1 MGFVS
6 LPVLR
11 LSSDIV
17 LNPGCSSLCVDHVIS
32 LRRTCAEQTSLHG
45 AHSLVTCAFTMARTS
60 LVLCF
65 FVCIDLAHI
74 RTKGTP
80 KSRCSSKGRAA
91 PAGTAGLHGCECWAV
106 SADDVG
112 FIHQVETGQL
122 APVVGS
128 REECKGRAAAAGGTA
143 TEGRAAPAG
152 TAGLHGCACWAVSA
166 DDVSFI
172 HQVETDQLAPVVG
185 SREECKGRAAAA
197 GGTATEGRAAPAGTA
212 GLHGCACW
220 AVSADDVGSIRQVET
235 GRHASIVGRRAAS
248 KGRAQLRQEL
258 RDYMVANAGQCPPT
272 TSALYT
278 KLRRAEMLRLLK
290 DMLPRGQGPDT
301 APLDEQLRGGVFK
314 FVADKTVL
322 DCLPYLADLQVTA
335 FQRYSQDAA
344 ADRRCCFA
352 DIVIA
357 VSRGFEAAAFFS
369 MQSLSVD
376 DQTAALNW
384 LETCPFATS
393 DDTASVR
400 ARVESFCVAES
411 RWPDKDGAHSLDR
424 ELVTAIGKVRSRRF
438 GVVVNKRKGVLSD
451 YALPLNEEQMLAW
464 EALPLHS
471 CFMWWP
477 HHLKVFEE
485 VQELWQNEQPLPVRG
500 SQSASDALAQKVR
513 RVRMKTL
520 LTGRKAMRVAERI
533 TWEEAFPSI
542 WQRRM
547 QKEAYIQAS
556 QLTDSG
562 DRWPFRRGPEATCML
577 ACELCGSEMNTQ
589 REFLKHLEEHHVA
602 ADSAGNRADWWTPHR
617 VVEEY
622 RKRMMFYEQVE
633 GG

>member
-32 LRRTCAEQTSLHG
+32 LRRTCAEPTSLHG

-220 AVSADDVGSIRQVET
+220 AVSADDVGAIHQVETGRHASIVGRREASKGRAAAAGGTATEGRAAPAGTAGLHGCACWAVSADDVGSIRQVET

-248 KGRAQLRQEL
+248 KGRA
-258 RDYMVANAGQCPPT
+258 ASAGIAGLHGCQCW
-272 TSALYT
+272 
-278 KLRRAEMLRLLK
+278 
-290 DMLPRGQGPDT
+290 
-301 APLDEQLRGGVFK
+301 
-314 FVADKTVL
+314 
-322 DCLPYLADLQVTA
+322 
-335 FQRYSQDAA
+335 
-344 ADRRCCFA
+344 
-352 DIVIA
+352 A
-357 VSRGFEAAAFFS
+357 VSA
-369 MQSLSVD
+369 D
-376 DQTAALNW
+376 DVGSIHQV
-384 LETCPFATS
+384 ETGR
-393 DDTASVR
+393 DASIAER
-400 ARVESFCVAES
+400 YVAQRS
-411 RWPDKDGAHSLDR
+411 GAGH
-424 ELVTAIGKVRSRRF
+424 
-438 GVVVNKRKGVLSD
+438 
-451 YALPLNEEQMLAW
+451 
-464 EALPLHS
+464 
-471 CFMWWP
+471 
-477 HHLKVFEE
+477 
-485 VQELWQNEQPLPVRG
+485 
-500 SQSASDALAQKVR
+500 SDA
-513 RVRMKTL
+513 
-520 LTGRKAMRVAERI
+520 G
-533 TWEEAFPSI
+533 
-542 WQRRM
+542 
-547 QKEAYIQAS
+547 
-556 QLTDSG
+556 
-562 DRWPFRRGPEATCML
+562 
-577 ACELCGSEMNTQ
+577 
-589 REFLKHLEEHHVA
+589 
-602 ADSAGNRADWWTPHR
+602 
-617 VVEEY
+617 
-622 RKRMMFYEQVE
+622 
-633 GG
+633 

>member
-32 LRRTCAEQTSLHG
+32 LRRTCAEPTSLHG

-172 HQVETDQLAPVVG
+172 RQVETDQLAPVVG

-220 AVSADDVGSIRQVET
+220 AVSADDVGAIHQVET
-235 GRHASIVGRRAAS
+235 GRHASIVGRREAS
-248 KGRAQLRQEL
+248 KEEQLRQAEQQQKEEQLRQELRDYMDAHAGQSPPTTSALYAKLRRADMLRLLEEERLPREEQLRQEL

-301 APLDEQLRGGVFK
+301 ATLDEQLRGGVFK

-357 VSRGFEAAAFFS
+357 VSRGFEAAAFFPC
-369 MQSLSVD
+369 SL
-376 DQTAALNW
+376 
-384 LETCPFATS
+384 
-393 DDTASVR
+393 
-400 ARVESFCVAES
+400 
-411 RWPDKDGAHSLDR
+411 
-424 ELVTAIGKVRSRRF
+424 
-438 GVVVNKRKGVLSD
+438 
-451 YALPLNEEQMLAW
+451 Y
-464 EALPLHS
+464 
-471 CFMWWP
+471 
-477 HHLKVFEE
+477 
-485 VQELWQNEQPLPVRG
+485 
-500 SQSASDALAQKVR
+500 
-513 RVRMKTL
+513 L
-520 LTGRKAMRVAERI
+520 LMTK
-533 TWEEAFPSI
+533 
-542 WQRRM
+542 
-547 QKEAYIQAS
+547 
-556 QLTDSG
+556 QL
-562 DRWPFRRGPEATCML
+562 L
-577 ACELCGSEMNTQ
+577 
-589 REFLKHLEEHHVA
+589 
-602 ADSAGNRADWWTPHR
+602 
-617 VVEEY
+617 
-622 RKRMMFYEQVE
+622 
-633 GG
+633 